1 MNIFMQHWYW
11 TNNQHC
17 LISFFLNL
25 KWLKPLSIFLKKI
38 CALHIQWT
46 NYFKIT
52 LFTYKIPPLHN
63 EQLKKCKGA
72 KNTNYSVSVQS
83 WKQMKRNVN
92 NLLMCFFFKKQVFIK
107 HYLRVTKSWIILLH
121 WYSTCFIRTK
131 LTIKKPITKSIHI
144 CVTKTV
150 CRICQSYL
158 VWIITL

>member
-11 TNNQHC
+11 NKYPTLFNFELKLKVVKVIKH
-17 LISFFLNL
+17 FFLKYAL
-25 KWLKPLSIFLKKI
+25 YIF
-38 CALHIQWT
+38 
-46 NYFKIT
+46 
-52 LFTYKIPPLHN
+52 N
-63 EQLKKCKGA
+63 EQIISKLHCSRIKYHRCIMNNLNNNKGA

-83 WKQMKRNVN
+83 WKQMKRSVN
-92 NLLMCFFFKKQVFIK
+92 NLLMWFFLRKQVFIK
-107 HYLRVTKSWIILLH
+107 HYLRVTKSWIILSH

>member
-11 TNNQHC
+11 NKYPTLFNF
-17 LISFFLNL
+17 FFLNL
-25 KWLKPLSIFLKKI
+25 KWLKPLSIFFLKY
-38 CALHIQWT
+38 ALYIFNEQIISKLHCSRIKYHRCIMNNWNNVKGQ
-46 NYFKIT
+46 
-52 LFTYKIPPLHN
+52 KIPTILSVYNHEN
-63 EQLKKCKGA
+63 KWKG
-72 KNTNYSVSVQS
+72 
-83 WKQMKRNVN
+83 N
-92 NLLMCFFFKKQVFIK
+92 NLLMCFLRKQVFIK

>member
-11 TNNQHC
+11 N
-17 LISFFLNL
+17 
-25 KWLKPLSIFLKKI
+25 KYP
-38 CALHIQWT
+38 
-46 NYFKIT
+46 T
-52 LFTYKIPPLHN
+52 LFN
-63 EQLKKCKGA
+63 FELKLKVVKVI
-72 KNTNYSVSVQS
+72 KH
-83 WKQMKRNVN
+83 
-92 NLLMCFFFKKQVFIK
+92 FFFKYALYIFNEQIISKLHCSRIKYHRCIMNNWNNVKGQKIPTILSVYNHENKWKGMWITYSCVFLRKQVFIK

-150 CRICQSYL
+150 CRICQSYF